1 MSGVNISAR
10 AAEVH
15 FHPRFG
21 AFVAGVCSLGF
32 MRITF
37 TFLQLRSLWM
47 SRNQPLPSGKRLQF
61 AIEAMA

>member
-1 MSGVNISAR
+1 MSGSGVNISAR

-37 TFLQLRSLWM
+37 GHRISVDESQSTITLW
-47 SRNQPLPSGKRLQF
+47 
-61 AIEAMA
+61 